1 MKEKIVI
8 IDGLRS
14 PISKA
19 GFELKII
26 QADTLGAIITKE
38 LVLRT
43 GISYD
48 AFDEIILGNVAQP
61 AHAANIAR
69 IIAIKAGFSQKTP
82 AYTVH
87 RNCASGMQ
95 AISSAI
101 EKINSD
107 QGSLYL
113 VGGVESMSNIP
124 LLYQDA
130 YKDFITQISYSKS
143 LAQRLKILS
152 TFKLSHLKPVIALLL
167 GLSDP
172 ISGQIM
178 GLTAENLANEFGIS
192 REEQDE
198 YALLSHLKAQA
209 AQEKNILDDEIHA
222 IITKETS
229 FFKDNGIRFN
239 QNMQALEKLKPIFDK
254 NAGTVTAGN
263 SSQISDG
270 ACMLILS
277 TQSKAKELGLKVL
290 GCIKDYAYVGLEAK
304 RMGLGPIYATKK
316 LFDKTGTSL
325 KDIDLIELNE
335 AFSAQSL
342 ANIKAFNSNSFCKKT
357 FNSPAL
363 GEINPDI
370 LNVNGGAI
378 ALGHPVGMSGARIVL
393 SALKQ
398 LKRTNKKT
406 ALATLCVGGGQGAAF
421 LLEAYNE

>member
-19 GFELKII
+19 GFELKNI

-290 GCIKDYAYVGLEAK
+290 GCIKDYTYVGLEAK

-421 LLEAYNE
+421 LLEAYND

>member
-19 GFELKII
+19 GFELKNI

-38 LVLRT
+38 LVLRA

-421 LLEAYNE
+421 LLEAYND

>member
-19 GFELKII
+19 GFELKNV

-38 LVLRT
+38 LVLRA
-43 GISYD
+43 GINYD

-61 AHAANIAR
+61 AHASNIAR

-101 EKINSD
+101 EKIHSN
-107 QGSLYL
+107 QGALYL

-130 YKDFITQISYSKS
+130 YKDFITKISYSKS
-143 LAQRLKILS
+143 LAQKLQILS
-152 TFKLSHLKPVIALLL
+152 TFKLSHFKPVIALLL
-167 GLSDP
+167 GLNDP

-178 GLTAENLANEFGIS
+178 GLTAENLANEFFIS

-198 YALLSHLKAQA
+198 YALQSHLKAQA
-209 AQEKNILDDEIHA
+209 AQEKNILQDEIHP

-239 QNMQALEKLKPIFDK
+239 QNMKALEKLKPIFDK
-254 NAGTVTAGN
+254 NAGTVSAGN

-277 TQSKAKELGLKVL
+277 TEKKAKELGLKIL
-290 GCIKDYAYVGLEAK
+290 GVIKDYAYVGLEAK

-316 LFDKTGTSL
+316 LFDKTNTSL
-325 KDIDLIELNE
+325 KDIDIIELNE

-342 ANIKAFNSNSFCKKT
+342 ANLKAFASNSFCKKT
-357 FNSPAL
+357 FNSAAL

-370 LNVNGGAI
+370 LNVNGGSI

-393 SALKQ
+393 TALKQ

-421 LLEAYNE
+421 LLEAYDE